1 MSTEQRKYIKKLPFY
16 KKYVCPI
23 CEGRG
28 AVECC
33 NADGTECVPVPC
45 DYCGGKGVIEE
56 KNVPAIVGVAVA
68 AVVLVAVV
76 VVLLI

>member
-1 MSTEQRKYIKKLPFY
+1 MSTEQRKYIRKLPFY

-33 NADGTECVPVPC
+33 NADGNDCVPVPC
-45 DYCGGKGVIEE
+45 DFCDGKGVIKE
-56 KNVPAIVGVAVA
+56 KNIAGIIGSIVVIIAIIA
-68 AVVLVAVV
+68 A
-76 VVLLI
+76 IIFFI

>member
-1 MSTEQRKYIKKLPFY
+1 MSTEQRKYVRKLPFY

-33 NADGTECVPVPC
+33 NADGNDCVPVPC
-45 DYCGGKGVIEE
+45 DFCGGNGVIKET
-56 KNVPAIVGVAVA
+56 NIAGIIGTVVVVVAIVA
-68 AVVLVAVV
+68 AVIF
-76 VVLLI
+76 LI